1 MNSAFWIGVYPGI
14 SEEMMEYMIEMLKKF
29 IFDTINIW
37 K

>member
-1 MNSAFWIGVYPGI
+1 MNSAFWLGVYPGI

>member
-14 SEEMMEYMIEMLKKF
+14 SEEMMGYVIEMLKKF